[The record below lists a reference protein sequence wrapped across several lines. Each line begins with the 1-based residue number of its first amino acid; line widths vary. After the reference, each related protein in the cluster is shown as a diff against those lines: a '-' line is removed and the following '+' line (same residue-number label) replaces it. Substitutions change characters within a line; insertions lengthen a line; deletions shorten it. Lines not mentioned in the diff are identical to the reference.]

1 MTSRT
6 KIKLR
11 SFFLLCLLC
20 FGVLSFV
27 PGPLRRP
34 LAANQRIS
42 SDDQAALNSFQ
53 ERIKEMNDQSKKI
66 QSDQKAI
73 AAKQSG
79 LLGEMKLLSTEIDE
93 LQQEIAFLEEQIAVK
108 EDEIVVMEYHIEL
121 KTEDVDIRT
130 EYLNLRLIQLYMDGD
145 VPLLDVVME
154 SSNITDFLTRF
165 DMMTTV
171 VDNDILLLRGLQ
183 EARAELEHQKLTL
196 ELTKALLEDDKA
208 EQEGKSRELQEQAD
222 KNKAQ
227 SDQLAADK
235 AALNAAVKDLEAE
248 SELIKTYIADIQKK
262 YPFAYMGDGT
272 MGWPAPGFTRISDPY
287 GMRVHPILKT
297 KIFHSG
303 LDIAAPKD
311 TPVKAA
317 ETGVVII
324 AGSYGGYGNTVILD
338 HGGNVATQYSHLN
351 SIKVKVGDTLLKGS
365 DLGGVGT
372 TGLSTGYHL
381 HFEIRVN
388 GAVVDPL
395 NNPKYYVKK
404 P

>member
-1 MTSRT
+1 MSTGSKT
-6 KIKLR
+6 KLL
-11 SFFLLCLLC
+11 SFLLVCLLC
-20 FGVLSFV
+20 FGMLSFI
-27 PGPLRRP
+27 PGPLQRP

-42 SDDQAALNSFQ
+42 PDDQAALNSFQ
-53 ERIKEMNDQSKKI
+53 EKIKDMNDQSKKI
-66 QSDQKAI
+66 QSDQKSI

-79 LLGEMKLLSTEIDE
+79 LLGEIKLLSTEIDE
-93 LQQEIAFLEEQIAVK
+93 LQGEIAFLEEQIAIK

-121 KTEDVDIRT
+121 KTEDVNLRT
-130 EYLNLRLIQLYMDGD
+130 EYLNARLVQLYMDGD
-145 VPLLDVVME
+145 VPLLDVVLE

-171 VDNDILLLRGLQ
+171 VDNDMLLLRGLR
-183 EARAELEHQKLTL
+183 EARAELEYQKLNI
-196 ELTKALLEDDKA
+196 ELTKALLEDDRSQREDKTA
-208 EQEGKSRELQEQAD
+208 ELQAQAD
-222 KNKAQ
+222 RNKAQ

-235 AALNAAVKDLEAE
+235 AALSEAMKELEAE
-248 SELIKTYIADIQKK
+248 SELIKTYVADIQKK
-262 YPFAYMGDGT
+262 YPSMYMGDGT
-272 MGWPAPGFTRISDPY
+272 MGWPVPGYTRISDPY

-297 KIFHSG
+297 KTFHSG
-303 LDIAAPKD
+303 IDIAAPKE

-317 ETGVVII
+317 ETGVVIM

-365 DLGGVGT
+365 DIGGVGT